1 MNRGAMMVITLRD
14 GNESLLRSLSRE
26 GICADKAQLHPPVG
40 RHPVLRE
47 KLTTARR
54 SGVSVV
60 AA

>member
-1 MNRGAMMVITLRD
+1 MMVITLRD

-40 RHPVLRE
+40 RHRVLRE